1 LDEEEYITKV
11 THIILPIEKDTVC
24 NWNIGSGLITQN
36 GTAYIDNKEYNTT
49 DGNPY
54 LNVLSRVH
62 NPEGYV
68 SYNTSPYTG
77 FIYFRKDHLGNIRE
91 VWHAASNK
99 TIQVTQYYPSGLPW
113 ATTPADNLSTQPYK
127 YNGKEFVE
135 MSGYDGLDYGART
148 YFVDRNGWGS
158 VDPLAEKYPNI
169 SPYAYCAGNPVNAVD
184 PDGMDWIYSTDDKK
198 YSWRDDINA
207 KSKMPEGY
215 QYVGAKNNDILT
227 HMGVSNKYETKTDNN
242 TGIGAVSGDNK
253 GPAGEGILG
262 ATSSDVKAD
271 IRIDT
276 NVSNNKKNITD
287 NNKSGKTFNGVTV
300 TAYVSERGA
309 SSSDDLT
316 SNSYGVLSVSQGR
329 KEYTAGLF
337 EPKGSYLSETGTAAT
352 TASIQI
358 PASGITPTNYLKSAT
373 VTIGSPNPGLIYSTP
388 TTITFSLQTRTYFRP
403 SNK

>member
-1 LDEEEYITKV
+1 
-11 THIILPIEKDTVC
+11 
-24 NWNIGSGLITQN
+24 
-36 GTAYIDNKEYNTT
+36 
-49 DGNPY
+49 
-54 LNVLSRVH
+54 
-62 NPEGYV
+62 
-68 SYNTSPYTG
+68 
-77 FIYFRKDHLGNIRE
+77 
-91 VWHAASNK
+91 
-99 TIQVTQYYPSGLPW
+99 
-113 ATTPADNLSTQPYK
+113 
-127 YNGKEFVE
+127 
-135 MSGYDGLDYGART
+135 M
-148 YFVDRNGWGS
+148 S

-337 EPKGSYLSETGTAAT
+337 EPKGLYLSEKGTEAT

-358 PASGITPTNYLKSAT
+358 PSSRITPSNFLKSAT
-373 VTIGSPNPGLIYSTP
+373 ITIGRPNPALVYSTP
-388 TTITFSLQTRTYFRP
+388 TTITFNLQIRTYLRP